1 MKGPGRRQAVAGRP
15 PALRGRR
22 EESDGRLTKQ
32 RRTAVRRCS
41 DSHGMRMG
49 VDLKLRMWPG
59 KDRRRRRLAAEFG
72 LWICD
77 GQRTTGIGAISG
89 VSPGAE
95 PIEICVFWLT
105 SRAGVGERGAPHRSE
120 QVGCT
125 LVGPCAVGSLC
136 LTELLIL

>member
-1 MKGPGRRQAVAGRP
+1 MKAGTARPGLPCADLVGSLPWPAGDSVRSPLEEVPPSHMKGPGRRQAVAGRP

-49 VDLKLRMWPG
+49 VDSLTKEGECGR
-59 KDRRRRRLAAEFG
+59 DRIVAGGMEFG

-77 GQRTTGIGAISG
+77 GQRGNGRNLGRRRVA
-89 VSPGAE
+89 
-95 PIEICVFWLT
+95 
-105 SRAGVGERGAPHRSE
+105 RS
-120 QVGCT
+120 QANRN
-125 LVGPCAVGSLC
+125 LVWFG
-136 LTELLIL
+136 